1 MGSGESKRELYTTD
15 SEYAFKVRRPVIVNG
30 INIPSDR
37 ADLLSRFVA
46 LEVPPISA
54 EERVTESK
62 FWEDFEAERGK
73 LLGAFFDI
81 LSGTLRNRKPLGWAP
96 RLSDWGVLASS
107 MYEHLGWGR
116 DMFKLDYQVVE
127 GKQHDD
133 ALEGLVGEH
142 VLEYLYAEFDDG
154 KDVLAKTTHDIYED
168 VKARVPFDSRRW
180 FPVSSRTFGKELQRL
195 KQALAYKGFA
205 IDKGTVGRGN
215 DKRYVIKIT
224 RLDEVGSS
232 GVIMGSSDSETDY
245 PTESRVDKPESA
257 RSGRVGSLGSSDS
270 LPLSGRKKKKVRRSR
285 KKAERNDYPNYPTG
299 QKSPESGLDKPNG
312 AGSSDKDSDYPTTTP
327 TDPETTPASPNGLIR
342 TDEGVQDAIRKLKG
356 DK

>member
-1 MGSGESKRELYTTD
+1 VSGSCDSKRELYTTD
-15 SEYAFKVRRPVIVNG
+15 SEYGFKVKRPVIVNG
-30 INIPSDR
+30 INVPSEK

-46 LEVPPISA
+46 LEVPPIEP

-62 FWEDFEAERGK
+62 FWEEFEAERGK

-96 RLSDWGVLASS
+96 RLSDWGVLASA

-116 DMFKLDYQVVE
+116 DMFKLDYEVVE
-127 GKQHDD
+127 GKQHDN

-154 KDVLAKTTHDIYED
+154 KDVLLKSPHELWEE

-180 FPVSSRTFGKELQRL
+180 FPTSSKHFGKDINRL
-195 KQALAYKGFA
+195 KQALAYRGF
-205 IDKGTVGRGN
+205 DVDRGTVGRGN
-215 DKRYVIKIT
+215 DKRNVIKIA
-224 RLDEVGSS
+224 RIDDVGSI
-232 GVIMGSSDSETDY
+232 GVDTGSTGSSSIDPAENG
-245 PTESRVDKPESA
+245 VGKPESA
-257 RSGRVGSLGSSDS
+257 RPEGVGSTGSTESS
-270 LPLSGRKKKKVRRSR
+270 TSSGIKKKKYGRNRKRRAKIIDPIDPTST
-285 KKAERNDYPNYPTG
+285 KAG
-299 QKSPESGLDKPNG
+299 ESGLDKPKNP
-312 AGSSDKDSDYPTTTP
+312 GSTEAESI
-327 TDPETTPASPNGLIR
+327 DPVSTPNGGLSTPNGMVT